1 MTASNDRMD
10 DNGGKVKSLETA
22 FSIVDAVETLEGG
35 GVTEVADHVGV
46 AKSTVHDHL
55 QTLESNGFLRK
66 ESDGTYRVGFRFL
79 DHGGLARSRLEVFQT
94 SKPEVEN
101 LADNTGE
108 LANLIV
114 EENGLGVYIDYAT
127 GNDAVNLDTYLGKRE
142 HLHSTAFGKAI
153 LAYLPSSRVDSII
166 DCRGLPAETD
176 RTITSRERLED
187 RLETVRENGFAVDD
201 EERLEGLCCV
211 SAPIRNSDDDVVGAI
226 SISGPAGRL
235 KGGRLTNEL
244 ADEVMRTANI
254 IEINMTYS

>member
-1 MTASNDRMD
+1 MTPRNNRME

-22 FSIVDAVETLEGG
+22 FRIIDTVETLDGA
-35 GVTEVADHVGV
+35 GVTEVSDHVAV

-55 QTLESNGFLRK
+55 QTLESNDFLCK
-66 ESDGTYRVGFRFL
+66 ESDGTYRVGLRFL
-79 DHGGLARSRLEVFQT
+79 DHGGLARSRLDLFQT

-101 LADNTGE
+101 LAEQTGE

-127 GNDAVNLDTYLGKRE
+127 GNKAVNLDTYLGKRE
-142 HLHSTAFGKAI
+142 YLHSTAFGKAI
-153 LAYLPSSRVDSII
+153 LAHLPSSRVNNII
-166 DCRGLPAETD
+166 DRRGLPAETD
-176 RTITSRERLED
+176 RTITSRKRLEE
-187 RLETVRENGFAVDD
+187 RLETVREKGFAVDD

-211 SAPIRNSDDDVVGAI
+211 AAPIRNSDKDVVGAI
-226 SISGPAGRL
+226 SISGPASRL

-244 ADEVMRTANI
+244 APEVIQTANI